1 MSDTDNNLP
10 SEAQRD
16 FAMEIEID
24 ENILINKDDLSEW
37 IKEHNNL
44 PSPKQ
49 IDLAEQI
56 AEKIGEDLSEEL
68 LEDSEKL
75 STFIDENIHLISSNK
90 PSTKQ
95 ISFAKN
101 IAKKLKIDLPNELLE
116 DKKLL
121 KDWIDEHNSLTSSD
135 NKLKKKKVQ

>member
-16 FAMEIEID
+16 FAMNIAERLEIEID

-90 PSTKQ
+90 PTKKQ
-95 ISFAKN
+95 IFFEKY
-101 IAKKLKIDLPNELLE
+101 ITKKLKFDLQNDL
-116 DKKLL
+116 
-121 KDWIDEHNSLTSSD
+121 
-135 NKLKKKKVQ
+135 

>member
-16 FAMEIEID
+16 FAMKIAERLEIEID

-49 IDLAEQI
+49 IDLAEQ
-56 AEKIGEDLSEEL
+56 
-68 LEDSEKL
+68 
-75 STFIDENIHLISSNK
+75 IHLISSNK

-121 KDWIDEHNSLTSSD
+121 KDWIDEHNSLTSSAVIPSD
-135 NKLKKKKVQ
+135 L

>member
-16 FAMEIEID
+16 FAMKIAERLEIEID

-90 PSTKQ
+90 PRNVNNNL
-95 ISFAKN
+95 FHHV
-101 IAKKLKIDLPNELLE
+101 LL
-116 DKKLL
+116 
-121 KDWIDEHNSLTSSD
+121 
-135 NKLKKKKVQ
+135 

>member
-16 FAMEIEID
+16 FAMKIAERLEIEID

-56 AEKIGEDLSEEL
+56 AEKIGDMRVLG
-68 LEDSEKL
+68 
-75 STFIDENIHLISSNK
+75 
-90 PSTKQ
+90 
-95 ISFAKN
+95 
-101 IAKKLKIDLPNELLE
+101 
-116 DKKLL
+116 DKKLIEL
-121 KDWIDEHNSLTSSD
+121 IYHNKTVNDYDEKSKIYDITTKSTKKLDFDTRSLFNNYKSLNYNVNYSFSD
-135 NKLKKKKVQ
+135 KTIK